1 MKQIL
6 ASIALVL
13 SLAACKSE
21 EEAIDGRWV
30 GTITD
35 EARKE
40 LRIDGKI
47 ADDLFVVV
55 FEPDTIHLNDTVR
68 KAEYLSNKGRTL
80 VKFKN
85 ENRVM
90 TIYFDEGDKNKI
102 RMTAVSYFRGKIY
115 NFELERD
122 SD

>member
-30 GTITD
+30 GTISD

-47 ADDLFVVV
+47 ADDTFVVV
-55 FEPDTIHLNDTVR
+55 FEPDAIHLNDTVR
-68 KAEYLSNKGRTL
+68 MAEYLSNKGRTL

-90 TIYFDEGDKNKI
+90 TIYFDEDDKNKI

-115 NFELERD
+115 EFELERD